1 MTLVSGCDPGWGV
14 DGTVTISDETLAG
27 HTLVVVVFPEAEL
40 GDDGVPVAV
49 GIAGPGMGL
58 ATRASVGE
66 TAFRFGKIGCD
77 DAAYVLAWVDVDESE
92 GLDELVAEKDYD
104 GGEEQTEAHAR
115 IREAR
120 PGPGDVFVVD
130 GPHAFSHD
138 GVTCDPDHADVALS
152 L

>member
-1 MTLVSGCDPGWGV
+1 MTVVSGCDPGWGIA
-14 DGTVTISDETLAG
+14 GTVSISDESLAG

-40 GDDGVPVAV
+40 DDAGLPVSV

-58 ATRASVGE
+58 ATRAAVGE
-66 TAFRFGKIGCD
+66 TAFRFGKIGCN

-92 GLDELVAEKDYD
+92 GLDALVAEKDFD
-104 GGEEQTEAHAR
+104 GGEEQTEDHAR

-130 GPHAFSHD
+130 GPYAFSHD
-138 GVTCDPDHADVALS
+138 GALCDPDHADVAL
-152 L
+152 LL

>member
-1 MTLVSGCDPGWGV
+1 MTVLSGCDPGWGI
-14 DGTVTISDETLAG
+14 DGKVSMSDETLAG

-40 GDDGVPVAV
+40 DDAGLPVAV

-58 ATRASVGE
+58 ATRAAVGE
-66 TAFRFGKIGCD
+66 TEYRFGKIGCN

-104 GGEEQTEAHAR
+104 GWEEQTEEHAR
-115 IREAR
+115 IRDAR
-120 PGPGDVFVVD
+120 PGPGDVFTVS
-130 GPHAFSHD
+130 GPFSFSHD
-138 GVTCDPDHADVALS
+138 GVSCDPDHEDVDLS